1 MKGYFPR
8 MQLDELAKAHGTDKS
23 SLRHDY
29 MRFYEFFIRDL
40 KNKEFTLLE
49 LGVGPK
55 ENKGKSLATWR
66 DYFPKAQIVGV
77 DIRADAKEVEGERVR
92 IEIGD
97 CSDAAFVSRLA
108 SKYKPAVII
117 DDASHRWSH
126 QISALEGLFQCL
138 MPAGIFIVEDLHT
151 SFLPYRDRAYGD
163 SPEDTISYLARLAYL
178 VSGNGAKHPALGEK
192 IQEQAIATI
201 ARGTDAIS
209 FYRRTALLAKR

>member
-8 MQLDELAKAHGTDKS
+8 AQLDELAKAHGTDKS

-40 KNKEFTLLE
+40 KDKEFTLLE

-66 DYFPKAQIVGV
+66 DYFAKAQIVGV
-77 DIRADAKEVEGERVR
+77 DIRADAKDVQSERVQ

-97 CSDAAFVSRLA
+97 CSDPAFVSRLA
-108 SKYKPAVII
+108 SKYRPTVII

-138 MPAGIFIVEDLHT
+138 APGGTFIVEDIHT
-151 SFLPYRDRAYGD
+151 SFAPYRDRAYGD
-163 SPEDTISYLARLAYL
+163 GPEDTVSYLVRLAYL
-178 VSGNGAKHPALGEK
+178 VAGSGAVHPALDK
-192 IQEQAIATI
+192 SVQEQAIASI
-201 ARGTDAIS
+201 ARETDAIS